1 MEIQTLNP
9 ATPRQ
14 RQRIEAFLKRNA
26 LRIDDMNYYA
36 AVLDDDGEM
45 IAGGGLK
52 DDVIKCVAV
61 DDAHKG
67 EAIANTLV
75 SHLISHANQE
85 GYGCIKLFT
94 KPKNRQ
100 LFESLS
106 FRLLAEAPEAIL
118 METGIGG
125 ISNTVEAL
133 KKIKEE
139 SEKYKEYN
147 KECKEDNKECKED
160 NKECKEDSKECK
172 EEEKTNLNTT
182 TPQHLNTSYLNTT
195 TPQHLNT
202 SYLNTSTPQHLNTS
216 YLNTSTPQHLNTT
229 MQPTGCIVMNC
240 NPFTLGHRYLI
251 EQAAKQVERLYVM
264 VVREDCSLFAYTE
277 RKAMVEQ
284 GVADIENV
292 SVIDGS
298 DYAISRATFPTY
310 FLKRLDDAA
319 DTQMLLD
326 LDLFRRH
333 IAPALGA
340 TVRFVGTEPTDQLT
354 RRYNQLMH
362 EALKDV
368 REINRLEKDGNAV
381 SASRVRK
388 AMEEGDMNTI
398 RQLVPPTTLPY
409 IIAHLATQALQ
420 AELDTTPKPGLVD
433 KDNNGAHRDM
443 DYALMQLSIN
453 TLHPYFVRLA
463 FLGFADTL
471 PSHTVIRDAGIEAE
485 KAMLE
490 ATNGVNTHKGA
501 LFSMGLAVVAAAYE
515 EKKAAA
521 NKEVRG
527 KEREEEY
534 LSSLQLT
541 IKALAASFPDTSGT
555 HGSKAK
561 QLSNGTTTIKGAL
574 DNARE
579 GYEKLFAEWLP
590 FYNERRKSHDAHA
603 LHKTLLRI
611 MCDLDD
617 TNVIYRTNVAT
628 AEEVK
633 QEARALLA
641 SFEEAYA
648 AEDKEKCASAIEEKC
663 ASAELLALKDM
674 DRRYTER
681 NISPGGAADMLSLTV
696 FIGSIQTY

>member
-9 ATPRQ
+9 TTPRQ
-14 RQRIEAFLKRNA
+14 RQRIEAFLKRNG
-26 LRIDDMNYYA
+26 LRFDDMHYYA
-36 AVLDDDGEM
+36 AITDDDGEM

-52 DDVIKCVAV
+52 GNVIKCVAV

-67 EAIANTLV
+67 EAIANTLI
-75 SHLISHANQE
+75 SHLIAHANEE
-85 GYGCIKLFT
+85 GYSNVMLFT

-106 FRLLAEAPEAIL
+106 FRLLAEAPEAVL

-125 ISNTVEAL
+125 INNMVEQL

-139 SEKYKEYN
+139 GEV
-147 KECKEDNKECKED
+147 CKENNQGCK
-160 NKECKEDSKECK
+160 K
-172 EEEKTNLNTT
+172 EEKTNLNIT
-182 TPQHLNTSYLNTT
+182 TPQHLNPSAPQPLTTT
-195 TPQHLNT
+195 TPLR
-202 SYLNTSTPQHLNTS
+202 
-216 YLNTSTPQHLNTT
+216 
-229 MQPTGCIVMNC
+229 GVVVMNC

-251 EQAAKQVERLYVM
+251 EQAAKQVERLFVM
-264 VVREDCSLFAYTE
+264 VVREDCSLFAYAE

-284 GVADIENV
+284 GVAHLKNV
-292 SVIDGS
+292 TVIDGS
-298 DYAISRATFPTY
+298 EYAISQATFPTY

-333 IAPALGA
+333 IAPALGT
-340 TVRFVGTEPTDQLT
+340 TVRFVGTEPTDRLT

-362 EALKDV
+362 EVLADV
-368 REINRLEKDGNAV
+368 RETARLEKEGNAV

-388 AMEEGDMNTI
+388 AMEQGDMSTI

-443 DYALMQLSIN
+443 DYALMQRSID
-453 TLHPYFVRLA
+453 TLHPYFVKLA
-463 FLGFADTL
+463 LLGCADAL
-471 PSHTVIRDAGIEAE
+471 PTHASIRNIGIEAE
-485 KAMLE
+485 RAMLS

-501 LFSMGLAVVAAAYE
+501 LFSMGLAVVAAAHE
-515 EKKAAA
+515 ERKTAA
-521 NKEVRG
+521 NEEQIL
-527 KEREEEY
+527 KERNGGEDV
-534 LSSLQLT
+534 LVSLQTT
-541 IKALAASFPDTSGT
+541 IKALAASFPDTNGT

-561 QLSNGTTTIKGAL
+561 LLSKGTTAIKGAL

-579 GYEKLFAEWLP
+579 GYEMLFAEWLP
-590 FYNERRKSHDAHA
+590 FYIERRKEHDAYT

-617 TNVIYRTNVAT
+617 TNVIYRTDLAT
-628 AEEVK
+628 AEELK
-633 QEARALLA
+633 QEARALLDNF
-641 SFEEAYA
+641 SET
-648 AEDKEKCASAIEEKC
+648 
-663 ASAELLALKDM
+663 ALKDM
-674 DRRYTER
+674 DRHYTTR
-681 NISPGGAADMLSLTV
+681 NISPGGAADMLSLTI
-696 FIGSIQTY
+696 FIGSIQT

>member
-1 MEIQTLNP
+1 MEIQTLNHT
-9 ATPRQ
+9 TPRQ
-14 RQRIEAFLKRNA
+14 RQRIEAFLKRNG
-26 LRIDDMNYYA
+26 LRFDDMHYYA
-36 AVLDDDGEM
+36 AITDDDGEM

-52 DDVIKCVAV
+52 GNVIKCVAV

-67 EAIANTLV
+67 EAIANTLI
-75 SHLISHANQE
+75 SHLIAHANEE
-85 GYGCIKLFT
+85 GHSNVMLFT

-106 FRLLAEAPEAIL
+106 FRLLAEAPEAVL

-125 ISNTVEAL
+125 INNMVEQL

-139 SEKYKEYN
+139 GEV
-147 KECKEDNKECKED
+147 CKENNQGCK
-160 NKECKEDSKECK
+160 K
-172 EEEKTNLNTT
+172 EEKTNLNIT
-182 TPQHLNTSYLNTT
+182 TPQHLNPSTPQPLTTT
-195 TPQHLNT
+195 TPLR
-202 SYLNTSTPQHLNTS
+202 
-216 YLNTSTPQHLNTT
+216 
-229 MQPTGCIVMNC
+229 GVVVMNC

-251 EQAAKQVERLYVM
+251 EQAAKQVERLFVM
-264 VVREDCSLFAYTE
+264 VVREDCSLFAYAE

-284 GVADIENV
+284 GVAHLKNV
-292 SVIDGS
+292 TVIDGS
-298 DYAISRATFPTY
+298 EYAISQATFPTY

-333 IAPALGA
+333 IAPALGT
-340 TVRFVGTEPTDQLT
+340 TVRFVGTEPTDRLT

-362 EALKDV
+362 EVLADV
-368 REINRLEKDGNAV
+368 RETARLEKEGNAV

-388 AMEEGDMNTI
+388 AMEQGDMSTI

-443 DYALMQLSIN
+443 DYVLMQRSID
-453 TLHPYFVRLA
+453 TLHPYFVKLA
-463 FLGFADTL
+463 LLGCADAL
-471 PSHTVIRDAGIEAE
+471 PTHTSIRDIGIEAE
-485 KAMLE
+485 KAMLS

-501 LFSMGLAVVAAAYE
+501 LFSMGLAVVAAAHE
-515 EKKAAA
+515 ERKIAA
-521 NKEVRG
+521 NEEQIL
-527 KEREEEY
+527 KERNGGEDV
-534 LSSLQLT
+534 LVSLQTT
-541 IKALAASFPDTSGT
+541 IKALAASFPDTNGT

-561 QLSNGTTTIKGAL
+561 LLSKGTTAIKGAL

-579 GYEKLFAEWLP
+579 GYEMLFAEWLP
-590 FYNERRKSHDAHA
+590 FYIERRKERDAYT

-617 TNVIYRTNVAT
+617 TNVIYRTDLAT

-633 QEARALLA
+633 LEARALLDNF
-641 SFEEAYA
+641 SET
-648 AEDKEKCASAIEEKC
+648 
-663 ASAELLALKDM
+663 ALKDM
-674 DRRYTER
+674 DRHYTTR
-681 NISPGGAADMLSLTV
+681 NISPGGAADMLSLTI
-696 FIGSIQTY
+696 FIGSIQT